1 MGKSDNPQ
9 KEAKRSQETV
19 CVGLNFTKGDR
30 LLSTG
35 DFKKVYRNGKKIVRP
50 KAVFYYT
57 SNNFDRHRL
66 GITISRKAGNSVK
79 RNRLKRLIR
88 EVFRLNLS
96 RLKQD
101 SYCDIVVVMRKAGMN
116 SDFKAMEQ
124 LWLETLSKAGLLG

>member
-1 MGKSDNPQ
+1 MGKSDYPQ
-9 KEAKRSQETV
+9 KETKRSHEIV
-19 CVGLNFTKGDR
+19 RVGLSFTKGDR

-35 DFKKVYRNGKKIVRP
+35 DFKRVYRNGRKIVGP
-50 KAVFYYT
+50 KAVFYYD
-57 SNNFDRHRL
+57 SNNFNRHRL

-101 SYCDIVVVMRKAGMN
+101 SYCDIVIVMRKAGMK
-116 SDFKAMEQ
+116 SDFKDIEQ
-124 LWLETLSKAGLLG
+124 LWLETMSKAGLLG